1 MIEIKSVSKTLVTKG
16 QELRLLSN
24 VSLTVKSGEFVTIFG
39 PNGSGK
45 STLLN
50 LVSGLDQITEGNIRI
65 QGKTPREA
73 NIGFVF
79 QNYQESLFPW
89 RTVLENVI
97 FPLEVKGVSKE
108 KAVKLAERF
117 LRKAQLLKYK
127 DRYPYELSG
136 GQKQL
141 TSICRAL
148 VIEPDVLLLDEPC
161 SALDYA
167 TTKRVE
173 LDILELWQE
182 RRCTTLCVSHDVDEA
197 IFLADRVVVM
207 SPRPGKIKKII
218 SIDLPRP
225 RTPDLFQSLEFFQ
238 YRNQVLEAFTYE

>member
-1 MIEIKSVSKTLVTKG
+1 MIEIKGVSKKLNMKG
-16 QELRLLSN
+16 QELRLLADL
-24 VSLTVKSGEFVTIFG
+24 SLTVKPGEFVTIFG

-50 LVSGLDQITEGNIRI
+50 LISGLDEASGGEIRI
-65 QGKTPREA
+65 KGKTPQEA
-73 NIGFVF
+73 SIGFVF

-97 FPLEVKGVSKE
+97 FPLEVKGIPKI
-108 KAVKLAERF
+108 KAIKLAERF

-173 LDILELWQE
+173 LDILDLWEE
-182 RRCTTLCVSHDVDEA
+182 RQCTTVCVSHDVDEA
-197 IFLADRVVVM
+197 VFLADRVVVL

-218 SIDLPRP
+218 PINLPRP

-238 YRNQVLEAFTYE
+238 YRNRVLEAFAYE